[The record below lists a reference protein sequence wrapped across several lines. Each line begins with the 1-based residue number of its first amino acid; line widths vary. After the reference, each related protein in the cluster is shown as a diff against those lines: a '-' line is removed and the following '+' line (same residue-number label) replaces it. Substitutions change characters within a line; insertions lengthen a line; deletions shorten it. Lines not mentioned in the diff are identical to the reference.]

1 MGESE
6 QPGAGDARGE
16 HGEFDVRRAKV
27 ARWRARGVEPYGGR
41 YERTHTTADLLA
53 HFDDLE
59 GQTVTVAGRLMS
71 LRRQGR
77 VAFADLQDGAGRVQ
91 LFARVDVLGPEPF
104 ADFLDL
110 DPGDVLGARGSV
122 MRTRAGEVSVLVQ
135 EAVLLTKALRPL
147 PDKWHGV
154 RDTEVRYRQRYL
166 DLLVNP
172 QVRDGFVRRSA
183 VVASLRRTLDARG
196 YLEVETPVLHSIA
209 SGAAAR
215 PFHTHHHALDM
226 ELHLRI
232 ALELHLK
239 RLIVGGLERVYE
251 IGRVF
256 RNEGVSTR
264 HNPEF
269 TMLECYQAF
278 ADYEDIMLLTE
289 ELVSSAAVAAT
300 GDTRVRRDG
309 QTIEFRPPWRRLS
322 MVDALKAQ
330 GIDVLA
336 AANDEEARALARAAR
351 VEVGAG
357 ATWSQVVDHLV
368 EERVMAELVQ
378 PTFLTDH
385 PLALSPLARARQD
398 DPRIACRFE
407 AVVVGMELANAF
419 SELADPQEQRR
430 RFAQQAV
437 ERAHGNAEAIEADE
451 DFLRALEHG
460 MPPTGGLGI
469 GVDRLVMLLTGA
481 RSIRDVLLFPHLRPE
496 GRDGKEGEGGLDEG
510 GGDE

>member
-1 MGESE
+1 MDE
-6 QPGAGDARGE
+6 QVRPEAGCA
-16 HGEFDVRRAKV
+16 HGDRSEFDVRREKAE
-27 ARWRARGVEPYGGR
+27 RWRVRGVEPYGGR
-41 YERTHTTADLLA
+41 YDRTHATVDVQA
-53 HFDDLE
+53 HFGELE
-59 GQTVTVAGRLMS
+59 GQTVRVAGRLIS

-77 VAFADLQDGAGRVQ
+77 VAFADLQDGAGRLQ
-91 LFARVDVLGPEPF
+91 LFARADVLGADPF
-104 ADFLDL
+104 ANFLDFDL
-110 DPGDVLGARGSV
+110 GDVLGVQGEV

-135 EAVLLTKALRPL
+135 EAVLLSKALRPL

-154 RDTEVRYRQRYL
+154 RDTEIRYRQRYL
-166 DLLVNP
+166 DLLANP
-172 QVRDGFVRRSA
+172 EVRDVFVRRSA
-183 VVASLRRTLDARG
+183 VVASLRRTLDAHG
-196 YLEVETPVLHSIA
+196 YLEVETPVLHAIA

-215 PFHTHHHALDM
+215 PFRTHHHALGI

-239 RLIVGGLERVYE
+239 RLVVGGLERVYE

-289 ELVSSAAVAAT
+289 ELVSAAAIASL
-300 GDTRVRRDG
+300 GDTRVHRDG
-309 QTIEFRPPWRRLS
+309 ETIELKPPWRRLS

-336 AANDEEARALARAAR
+336 AADDDSARSLARAFG
-351 VEVGAG
+351 VEVAAQ
-357 ATWSQVVDHLV
+357 ATWSQVVDRLV
-368 EERVMAELVQ
+368 EERVMSHLIQ
-378 PTFLTDH
+378 PTFLLDH
-385 PLALSPLARARQD
+385 PVALSPLARARTD
-398 DPRIACRFE
+398 DPRLAYRFE
-407 AVVVGMELANAF
+407 AVIAGMEFANAF

-430 RFAQQAV
+430 RFASQAV
-437 ERAHGNAEAIEADE
+437 ERAHGNDEAIATDE
-451 DFLRALEHG
+451 DYLRALEYG

-496 GRDGKEGEGGLDEG
+496 VPFAKEGEGRA
-510 GGDE
+510 

>member
-1 MGESE
+1 MK
-6 QPGAGDARGE
+6 GAGHVDEQVPPEAGSAHADPGVFE
-16 HGEFDVRRAKV
+16 ARRAKA

-41 YERTHTTADLLA
+41 YERTHTTADVRDRFA
-53 HFDDLE
+53 ELE
-59 GQTVTVAGRLMS
+59 GQTVRVAGRLVS

-77 VAFADLQDGAGRVQ
+77 VAFADLQDGGGRLQ
-91 LFARVDVLGPEPF
+91 LFARADVLGPEPF
-104 ADFLDL
+104 EQFLEL
-110 DPGDVLGARGSV
+110 EPGDVVGAGGEV
-122 MRTRAGEVSVLVQ
+122 MRTRAGEVSVLVRD
-135 EAVLLTKALRPL
+135 AVLLGKSLRPL

-166 DLLVNP
+166 DLLVHP
-172 QVRDGFVRRSA
+172 EVRETFVRRSA
-183 VVASLRRTLDARG
+183 IVSSLRRTLDARG
-196 YLEVETPVLHSIA
+196 YLEVETPVLHAVA

-215 PFHTHHHALDM
+215 PFRTHHHALGM

-239 RLIVGGLERVYE
+239 RLVVGGLERVYE

-289 ELVSSAAVAAT
+289 ALAADAAIAAT

-309 QTIEFRPPWRRLS
+309 ETVEFKPPWRRLS
-322 MVDALKAQ
+322 MVEALRAE

-336 AANDEEARALARAAR
+336 AEDDAQARRLARAAD
-351 VEVGAG
+351 VEVAER
-357 ATWSQVVDHLV
+357 ATWSEVVDRLV
-368 EERVMAELVQ
+368 EERIMPELIQ

-385 PLALSPLARARQD
+385 PVALSPLARARPD
-398 DPRIACRFE
+398 DPRIAYRFE
-407 AVVVGMELANAF
+407 VVVAGMELANAF

-430 RFAQQAV
+430 RFEQQAM
-437 ERAHGNAEAIEADE
+437 ERARGNEEALAADE
-451 DFLRALEHG
+451 DFLRALEYG

-481 RSIRDVLLFPHLRPE
+481 GSIREVLLFPHLRPE
-496 GRDGKEGEGGLDEG
+496 AGFGGRS
-510 GGDE
+510 